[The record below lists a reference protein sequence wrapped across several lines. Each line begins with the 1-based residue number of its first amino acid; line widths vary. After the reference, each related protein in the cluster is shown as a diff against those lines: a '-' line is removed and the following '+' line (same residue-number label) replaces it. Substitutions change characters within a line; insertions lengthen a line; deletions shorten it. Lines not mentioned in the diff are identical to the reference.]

1 MRETTSKH
9 YFKIFLNLFLALI
22 TGACF
27 IFVVPKVLMFFV
39 PFLIGWIISMVA
51 QPVVLF
57 IEKHLPIKRKPV
69 SALVVCTAIAVVALL
84 LYGIGYMLVHELIG
98 FAASIPEMVESIK
111 VTLQKIDIL
120 WDGLLQRLPFK
131 IDTDF
136 AEIYEMISEY
146 AAEWTTKLGT
156 PTVNAL
162 SSFAKN
168 IPGVIVGIVMCL
180 LSAYFF
186 IAEKESLIQYAKRY
200 TPHFIQ
206 EKWKIIYDSLFG
218 ALGGYIKAQFKI
230 EFLMYFVILLGLM
243 FFKVKYALLIALV
256 IAFLDL
262 LPVFGTGTVLIP
274 WAIIKV
280 FDGDFKMA
288 IGLGI
293 LWGVTLLFRQIIQ
306 PKIVGD
312 SIGLA
317 PLPTLFLIYIGW
329 QFGGVV
335 GMLIAVPIGVLLIN
349 LNKAGIFD
357 NVKESVQILSQDIQA
372 FRTYNEADRNYHKH
386 YLEKDSFEEEIK
398 K

>member
-1 MRETTSKH
+1 MGQTSKH
-9 YFKIFLNLFLALI
+9 YFKIFLNLFVALI
-22 TGACF
+22 TGVCLFF
-27 IFVVPKVLMFFV
+27 IVPRILVFFT

-69 SALVVCTAIAVVALL
+69 SAFVVCAAIAGVALL
-84 LYGIGYMLVHELIG
+84 LYGIGYMLVRELIG
-98 FAASIPEMVESIK
+98 FAGSIPEMVEALK
-111 VTLQKIDIL
+111 VTIQKIGVL
-120 WDGLLQRLPFK
+120 FDGLLQRLPFK
-131 IDTDF
+131 VATDF
-136 AEIYEMISEY
+136 DKVYEMVSDY
-146 AAEWTTKLGT
+146 AAEWTAKLGT

-168 IPGVIVGIVMCL
+168 VPGVIVGIVMCL

-200 TPHFIQ
+200 TPQFIQ
-206 EKWKIIYDSLFG
+206 EKWKIIYKSLFG

-243 FFKVKYALLIALV
+243 FFKVKYALLIALA

-274 WAIIKV
+274 WAIMKLL
-280 FDGDFKMA
+280 DGDYRMA

-293 LWGVTLLFRQIIQ
+293 LWGATLLFRQIIQ

-349 LNKAGIFD
+349 LKQAGIFD
-357 NVKESVQILSQDIQA
+357 NVKVSIQILSQDIQA
-372 FRTYNEADRNYHKH
+372 FCTYNEADKNYYKH
-386 YLEKDSFEEEIK
+386 YLEKEACEEETEK
-398 K
+398 